1 MDKSLK
7 ELYEKMEKLIE
18 MCEKAEEMCEKVEGN
33 LEEHYQQ
40 IKFGE
45 ICSFIKKCFDAQ
57 KIKHPKFFRRSLE
70 KVIELV
76 KYIYNET
83 LVVTEDVTIKDGCEV
98 TTFTGSIDDEIL
110 FETSFKKTQ
119 ESKEMEEKLKEK
131 EQEIKTFLRDMLGI

>member
-40 IKFGE
+40 VKFGE

-57 KIKHPKFFRRSLE
+57 KIKHPEFFRISLK

-76 KYIYNET
+76 KYVYNET
-83 LVVTEDVTIKDGCEV
+83 LVVTEDVTIKDGCEII
-98 TTFTGSIDDEIL
+98 TFTGSIGEDVL
-110 FETSFKKTQ
+110 FETAFKKSQ
-119 ESKEMEEKLKEK
+119 ADKKMEEEIKEK
-131 EQEIKTFLRDMLGI
+131 EQEIKTFLRDILGM

>member
-18 MCEKAEEMCEKVEGN
+18 MCEKVEGN

-40 IKFGE
+40 VKFGE
-45 ICSFIKKCFDAQ
+45 MCSFIKKCFDAQ
-57 KIKHPKFFRRSLE
+57 KIKHPKFFRINLK

-76 KYIYNET
+76 KYVYNET

-98 TTFTGSIDDEIL
+98 ITFIGRIDDETL
-110 FETSFKKTQ
+110 FKIGFERSQ
-119 ESKEMEEKLKEK
+119 EDKEREEELKEK
-131 EQEIKTFLRDMLGI
+131 EQEIKTFLRDMLGL